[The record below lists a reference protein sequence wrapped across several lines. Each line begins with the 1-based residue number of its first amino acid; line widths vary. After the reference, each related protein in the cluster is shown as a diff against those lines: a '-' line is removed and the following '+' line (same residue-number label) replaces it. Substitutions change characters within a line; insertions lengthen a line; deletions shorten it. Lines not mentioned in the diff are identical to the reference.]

1 VAGSPAQFPVALGGG
16 NPDLRPETGRTTTVG
31 LVVQPPFIEGLSL
44 SLDWY
49 RIKVTDYISTPGG
62 AQNIVDRCAQF
73 NDPLTCPL
81 ITFGPGQSLS
91 EVRNINVNLQW
102 LRTRGLDIEAAY
114 RVPLANFSSLP
125 GTVNLRLLATR
136 TFETSSNLFGI
147 VTDRAGETGGLG
159 GAPTWLANLY
169 TGYSVGGFTG
179 TLSTRYIHAGL
190 LNALYTGP
198 DQAGYNPAAVNS
210 INNNRVGGAVYFNLN
225 GSFKFGGTGEPEVF
239 VSVNNLLD
247 RSPPSAPQLQ
257 YPSNPVYFDLI
268 GTSYRVGLRAKF

>member
-1 VAGSPAQFPVALGGG
+1 LGGG

-62 AQNIVDRCAQF
+62 AQNIVDRCSQF

-81 ITFGPGQSLS
+81 ITFGPGQSLA

-102 LRTRGLDIEAAY
+102 LRTSGLDIEAAY
-114 RVPLANFSSLP
+114 KLPLANFSSLP
-125 GTVNLRLLATR
+125 GTLNFRLLGTR
-136 TFETSSNLFGI
+136 TYETSSNLFGI

-169 TGYSVGGFTG
+169 TGYSVGGFTT
-179 TLSTRYIHAGL
+179 TLSTRYISSGV

-210 INNNRVGGAVYFNLN
+210 INNNRVGGAVYLNLN
-225 GSFKFGGTGEPEVF
+225 GSFKFGGRGEPEVF
-239 VSVNNLLD
+239 VSINNLLD
-247 RSPPSAPQLQ
+247 RKPPSAPQLQ
-257 YPSNPVYFDLI
+257 YPSNPVFFDLI
-268 GTSYRVGLRAKF
+268 GTQYRIGVRAKL